1 MLNRAASSLHDED
14 EGAGLLGFA
23 WQVDRY
29 PLVRLALLFAVLVCP
44 LVVVGWRVNRLQMEM
59 AGVYAGEFS
68 RLTEQIEEIPCLDG
82 SILTSDGQIAA
93 EDVAGLEV
101 QVHYR
106 WLEEPPDPRWVKQK
120 VLARIPRAERR
131 KPERIQAETDK
142 FLAERAAL
150 WAQLAEATSVPVSEL
165 DTRRAAHQH
174 RVESMKKKVERT
186 RELAA
191 QEPLPPVAPATTWL
205 GKARNLFVEWVAQAP
220 EAKAPEQIVLKEELA
235 YYSVVTDINKSLRA
249 KLKSHPELYPN
260 LRVVDVTHREYPL
273 GSLAAH
279 IVGFRKPLTQE
290 EWKARQAR
298 LPQGD
303 PLGYLPGDR
312 IGQTGIERFHERHL
326 RGVRGQRKL
335 LLNSQGEVVEEREIR
350 AARPGQ
356 DVELTL
362 NLELQ
367 HQAEQLLSEA
377 VNPPPVS
384 PVNPESEEAAPP
396 ALAPAQ
402 SGCIAVMDVRTG
414 EMLVAASWPTFDINV
429 YLNGSPAERQEIE
442 VDGRFPLYPR
452 LHKMTLAPGSVFK
465 ALTATAMLQAG
476 VRANASF
483 HCQGYLDHPNKRRC
497 LPFVHQGVGHGD
509 VDLSLALAQSCNVYF
524 FQGARDMG
532 PHRLLESA
540 AQFGFGQPTGIDLP
554 NESPGNLPA
563 EITYVNGKPE
573 RCDHLG
579 VAIGQAS
586 LTVTPLQIVRMMGAI
601 ANGGEL
607 LTPRLARRSGSAV
620 VSEEG
625 SPESGSTLLL
635 APQSR
640 SVPELSTQTLEAVR
654 HGLEQVVAFP
664 RGTGYKTVRMKEVAI
679 AGKTGTAEA
688 RGGQDHAWFAGY
700 VPADRPRYALV
711 VVLERGGSGGKM
723 AGPLVKKLVQAMLKE
738 GVIDQSREVAS
749 E

>member
-14 EGAGLLGFA
+14 DGAGLLGFS

-29 PLVRLALLFAVLVCP
+29 PLVRLALLFAVIVCP
-44 LVVVGWRVNRLQMEM
+44 LVVVGWRVGRLQIEM

-68 RLTEQIEEIPCLDG
+68 KLTEQIEEIPCLDG

-106 WLEEPPDPRWVKQK
+106 WIEEPPDPRWVKSK
-120 VLARIPRAERR
+120 VVARIPRAERR
-131 KPERIQAETDK
+131 KPERIEAETDK

-150 WAQLAEATSVPVSEL
+150 WQQLADATNVPIAEL
-165 DTRRAAHQH
+165 NQRRAAHQH

-186 RELAA
+186 RALAA
-191 QEPLPPVAPATTWL
+191 QEPLPPEAPATTWL
-205 GKARNLFVEWVAQAP
+205 GMARNLFVEWVAQAP
-220 EAKAPEQIVLKEELA
+220 EAKAPEKIVLKEELA
-235 YYSVVTDINKSLRA
+235 YYSVVTDITTGLRA

-273 GSLAAH
+273 GGVAPH
-279 IVGFRKPLTQE
+279 IVGYRKPLTQE
-290 EWKARQAR
+290 EWAARQAR

-312 IGQTGIERFHERHL
+312 IGQTGIELFHERHL

-335 LLNSQGEVVEEREIR
+335 WLNSQGEVVEEREIR

-356 DVELTL
+356 DVELTI

-367 HQAEQLLSEA
+367 RQAEQLLRDA
-377 VNPPPVS
+377 INPPPPS
-384 PVNPESEEAAPP
+384 PTNPESEEAAAPT
-396 ALAPAQ
+396 LAPAQ

-429 YLNGSPAERQEIE
+429 YLNGSAAERQAIE
-442 VDGRFPLYPR
+442 VDRRFPLYPR

-476 VRANASF
+476 RRRATDVF
-483 HCQGYLDHPNKRRC
+483 DCQGYLDHPNKRRC
-497 LPFVHQGVGHGD
+497 LPFVHQGVGHGP
-509 VDLSLALAQSCNVYF
+509 VDLSLAMAQSCNVYF
-524 FQGARDMG
+524 FNGAREIG
-532 PHRLLESA
+532 GQRLLDSA
-540 AQFGFGQPTGIDLP
+540 GQFGFGQPTGIDLP
-554 NESPGNLPA
+554 NESAGNLP
-563 EITYVNGKPE
+563 VMP
-573 RCDHLG
+573 CDFLG
-579 VAIGQAS
+579 VAIGQAA

-620 VSEEG
+620 VSEER
-625 SPESGSTLLL
+625 PAESGSTLLL

-640 SVPELSTQTLEAVR
+640 SIPELSTQTLAAVR
-654 HGLEQVVAFP
+654 HGLEQVVAHP
-664 RGTGYKTVRMKEVAI
+664 NGTGKRIRLKEVAI

-738 GVIDQSREVAS
+738 GVIDQSREVAVG